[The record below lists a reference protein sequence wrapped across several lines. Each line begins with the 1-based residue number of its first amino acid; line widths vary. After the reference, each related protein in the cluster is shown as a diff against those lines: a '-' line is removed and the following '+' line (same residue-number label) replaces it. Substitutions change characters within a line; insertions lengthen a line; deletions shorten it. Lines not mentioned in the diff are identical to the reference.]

1 MTGRSG
7 KVLWVQTSRYRVSG
21 MGSREEFEA
30 LLNAP
35 PVPLLSEDQPP
46 DPKALLAVIEEIS
59 SEIAESRESG
69 VPAGGPSRQHVV
81 SRCVLK
87 NFTGTTAE
95 GVKLASVDLDN
106 VSRDGY
112 SPSLNAIKG
121 AGRVDDY
128 VTYDPLGAEK
138 LWAVVEDLIPAA
150 MHGLE
155 SGLPDKDS
163 ERVLRAAVALH
174 WVRRLGTR
182 DLSKDA
188 FLEALEEARK
198 PESIEGILNVAA
210 AMGIPTAG
218 NTVESVRS
226 GLDLIVN
233 LYDEGVLFR
242 LSLDRLFRVAL
253 QASQLG
259 RFHLLEAPESTS
271 FIVSDHPVVVHDMDG
286 QHTPDLALFGLLS
299 MAMPVSPRYMIQ
311 ICRDGQ
317 GDTALRRLLM
327 SEEVEAWNRLQVAQ
341 ARKFVMYHPDSDFQE
356 FVREHAVDSSRHA

>member
-1 MTGRSG
+1 
-7 KVLWVQTSRYRVSG
+7 
-21 MGSREEFEA
+21 MGSREVFEA
-30 LLNAP
+30 ILNAP

-46 DPKALLAVIEEIS
+46 DLQAFLAVLEEIS
-59 SEIAESRESG
+59 SEIAVSRKHG
-69 VPAGGPSRQHVV
+69 AAAGGPSRQHVV

-87 NFTGTTAE
+87 NFAGTTAD
-95 GVKLASVDLDN
+95 GVKLVGVDLDN

-121 AGRVDDY
+121 AGRIDDY
-128 VTYDPLGAEK
+128 VGYDPQGAEK

-150 MHGLE
+150 MDGLG
-155 SGLPDKDS
+155 SGLPGKDS
-163 ERVLRAAVALH
+163 ERVLRGTVALH

-182 DLSKDA
+182 ELSNDA
-188 FLEALEEARK
+188 FLGALEEARK

-210 AMGIPTAG
+210 AMGIPASD

-226 GLDLIVN
+226 GLDLVVK
-233 LYDEGVLFR
+233 LHDEGVLFR
-242 LSLDRLFRVAL
+242 LSLERLFRVSL

-259 RFHLLEAPESTS
+259 RFHLLEAPESAS

-286 QHTPDLALFGLLS
+286 QLTPDLALFGLLS

-317 GDTALRRLLM
+317 GDGAVHRLLM
-327 SEEVEAWNRLQVAQ
+327 REEVEAWNRLQVVQ
-341 ARKFVMYHPDSDFQE
+341 SRRFVMYHPDSDYQE
-356 FVREHAVDSSRHA
+356 FVREHARDVQPEKDRV

>member
-1 MTGRSG
+1 
-7 KVLWVQTSRYRVSG
+7 

-35 PVPLLSEDQPP
+35 AVPLLSEDHPL
-46 DPKALLAVIEEIS
+46 DPKALLAVLEEIS
-59 SEIAESRESG
+59 SEIAASRVNG
-69 VPAGGPSRQHVV
+69 APAGGPSRQHVV

-87 NFTGTTAE
+87 KFTGSVAD

-106 VSRDGY
+106 VWRDGY
-112 SPSLNAIKG
+112 SSSLDAIKG
-121 AGRVDDY
+121 VGRIDDY

-138 LWAVVEDLIPAA
+138 LWAIVEDLIPAA
-150 MHGLE
+150 MDGLE
-155 SGLPDKDS
+155 SGLPSKDS
-163 ERVLRAAVALH
+163 ERVLRGAVALH
-174 WVRRLGTR
+174 WVRRLSTR
-182 DLSKDA
+182 DVSQDA
-188 FLEALEEARK
+188 FVGALEEASK

-210 AMGIPTAG
+210 AMGIPTSG

-233 LYDEGVLFR
+233 LHDEGVLFR
-242 LSLDRLFRVAL
+242 LSLDRLFRIAL
-253 QASQLG
+253 QTSQLG
-259 RFHLLEAPESTS
+259 RFHLLESPESTG

-317 GDTALRRLLM
+317 GDSAVHRLLM
-327 SEEVEAWNRLQVAQ
+327 GEEVEAWNRLQVAQ
-341 ARKFVMYHPDSDFQE
+341 ARKFVMYHPDTDYQE
-356 FVREHAVDSSRHA
+356 FVRKHARNGAKEVQFEKDSA